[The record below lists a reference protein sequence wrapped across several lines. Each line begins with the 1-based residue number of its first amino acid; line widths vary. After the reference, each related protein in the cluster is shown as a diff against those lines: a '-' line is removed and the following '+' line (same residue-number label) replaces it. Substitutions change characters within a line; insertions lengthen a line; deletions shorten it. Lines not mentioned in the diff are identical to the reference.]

1 MKKTAMVRYS
11 VDLDNLPPLTPE
23 QVIEFKKL
31 AEMKDEDIDLSDIPE
46 ASESFWKNARH
57 VPLSEMFRAR
67 KNSTTVRLD
76 ADILAWLKADGKGYQ
91 TRLNAILREAMLK
104 ELKK

>member
-23 QVIEFKKL
+23 QEIEFKKL
-31 AEMKDEDIDLSDIPE
+31 AEMKDEDIDFSDIPPLTE
-46 ASESFWKNARH
+46 KFWANAR
-57 VPLSEMFRAR
+57 PLREVFRPL

-91 TRLNAILREAMLK
+91 TRMNAILREAMLK

>member
-1 MKKTAMVRYS
+1 MKEKTVRY
-11 VDLDNLPPLTPE
+11 VIDLDNPPPLTPE
-23 QVIEFKKL
+23 QEEEIAALLK
-31 AEMKDEDIDLSDIPE
+31 MKDEDIDLSDIPE

-57 VPLSEMFRAR
+57 IPLSEMFRAR

-91 TRLNAILREAMLK
+91 TRLNAILCEAMLK